1 MDFDPA
7 VISYEQLLNVFWDS
21 HDPTSPLW
29 SRQYMTA
36 VFYHTDEQKKLAE
49 ASKAREEARIKS
61 RIVTK
66 VLPAG
71 EFTRAEDYH
80 QKYRLRQERDLV
92 RELSAIYPKE
102 TDFTDSTA
110 AARING
116 YLDGYGT
123 LVELKEELPGFGL
136 SPQAVKELT
145 TEVSKRKGR
154 TGCRL

>member
-1 MDFDPA
+1 MDYDPA
-7 VISYEQLLNVFWDS
+7 VISYEQLLDVFWDS
-21 HDPTSPLW
+21 HDPTSPSW

-49 ASKAREEARIKS
+49 ASKVREETRIKS
-61 RIVTK
+61 GILTK
-66 VLPAG
+66 ILPAG
-71 EFTRAEDYH
+71 QFTRAEGYH

-92 RELSAIYPKE
+92 RELSAVYPKE

-123 LVELKEELPGFGL
+123 LDELKEELPGFGL
-136 SPQAVKELT
+136 SPRVVKELT
-145 TEVSKRKGR
+145 TEVSRRKGR